1 MIQALL
7 SNPQAVYQGLGAL
20 GAGAAISKLGKLGNF
35 NLGNLGNL
43 NILPSI
49 SQNLE
54 TANRLQAL
62 ATLAQASNR
71 PPDIADIEY
80 QQYAMPEEY
89 QLVGSYTPEE
99 LTDTQ
104 LRQLKASP
112 EFRQAQLDVLQK
124 YKEQGEQ
131 GLTAI
136 DRAALTDI
144 QNELARQERGQ
155 REAILANMAQRGMAG
170 SGQELASSL
179 LAGQESAQRASQE
192 GMRLA
197 AQQQANRQEALA
209 RVAQMSGGLD
219 QTDYERA
226 ADVARAQDV
235 INQFNVANRIQ
246 SGRELQAT
254 KQRLAEQNIAQK
266 NALRQA
272 NVDLLNQQRQQ
283 NIVNKPLAQYGLQ
296 STYTSGVASGLGGMA
311 GSQAQQAMNQYQ
323 TQAQLL
329 GTGIQTGGSLAGM
342 YAMRQPTQT
351 AQPNTL
357 TASQVAQ
364 RQQEIGSQYPYL
376 RVER

>member
-1 MIQALL
+1 MINVIKQFGNRYLIDPITMTAI
-7 SNPQAVYQGLGAL
+7 GLGGGAIL
-20 GAGAAISKLGKLGNF
+20 GQLGGQYLAGKQAQAMAGS
-35 NLGNLGNL
+35 
-43 NILPSI
+43 
-49 SQNLE
+49 
-54 TANRLQAL
+54 NRLQAL
-62 ATLAQASNR
+62 ATLAQALNK
-71 PPDIADIEY
+71 PPEIQDIQY
-80 QQYAMPEEY
+80 QQYEMPEEY
-89 QLVGSYTPEE
+89 QLVGSYTPEA

-136 DRAALTDI
+136 DRAALADI

-209 RVAQMSGGLD
+209 RVAQMSGGLE

-226 ADVARAQDV
+226 ANVAMAQDV

-254 KQRLAEQNIAQK
+254 KQRLAEQNIAQE
-266 NALRQA
+266 NAIRQA
-272 NVDLLNQQRQQ
+272 NIDLINQQRQQ

-296 STYTSGVASGLGGMA
+296 SQYTSGIAGGLGSMA

-329 GTGIQTGGSLAGM
+329 GAGIQTGGTLAGM

-351 AQPNTL
+351 AQ
-357 TASQVAQ
+357 TAQPTKAINLDPISA
-364 RQQEIGSQYPYL
+364 RQQEIRNQYSNIIL
-376 RVER
+376 R

>member
-1 MIQALL
+1 
-7 SNPQAVYQGLGAL
+7 
-20 GAGAAISKLGKLGNF
+20 
-35 NLGNLGNL
+35 
-43 NILPSI
+43 
-49 SQNLE
+49 
-54 TANRLQAL
+54 
-62 ATLAQASNR
+62 
-71 PPDIADIEY
+71 
-80 QQYAMPEEY
+80 MPEEY
-89 QLVGSYTPEE
+89 QLVGSYTPEA

-136 DRAALTDI
+136 DRAALADI

-170 SGQELASSL
+170 SGQELVSSL

-209 RVAQMSGGLD
+209 RVAQMAGGLE
-219 QTDYERA
+219 QTDYGRA
-226 ADVARAQDV
+226 EDVARAQDV

-246 SGRELQAT
+246 SGIELQAT
-254 KQRLAEQNIAQK
+254 KQRLAEQNIAQR

-272 NVDLLNQQRQQ
+272 NIDLINQQRQQ

-296 STYTSGVASGLGGMA
+296 STYTSGVSGGLGGIA

-323 TQAQLL
+323 TQTQLL
-329 GTGIQTGGSLAGM
+329 GTGIQTGGLLGAA
-342 YAMRQPTQT
+342 YAK
-351 AQPNTL
+351 
-357 TASQVAQ
+357 
-364 RQQEIGSQYPYL
+364 G
-376 RVER
+376 

>member
-20 GAGAAISKLGKLGNF
+20 GAGAAISKLGKLGN
-35 NLGNLGNL
+35 LNLGNL

-49 SQNLE
+49 SQNME

-89 QLVGSYTPEE
+89 QLVGSYTPEA

-136 DRAALTDI
+136 DRAALADI

-179 LAGQESAQRASQE
+179 LAEQESAQRASQE

-209 RVAQMSGGLD
+209 RVAQMSGGLE
-219 QTDYERA
+219 QTDYGRA
-226 ADVARAQDV
+226 EDVARAQDV
-235 INQFNVANRIQ
+235 INQFNFANRIQ

-254 KQRLAEQNIAQK
+254 KQRLAEQNIAQR

-272 NVDLLNQQRQQ
+272 NIDLINQQRQQ

-296 STYTSGVASGLGGMA
+296 STYTSGVSGGLGGMA
-311 GSQAQQAMNQYQ
+311 GLQGQQAMNQYQ

-329 GTGIQTGGSLAGM
+329 GTGIQTGGLLGAA
-342 YAMRQPTQT
+342 YAK
-351 AQPNTL
+351 
-357 TASQVAQ
+357 
-364 RQQEIGSQYPYL
+364 G
-376 RVER
+376 

>member
-1 MIQALL
+1 MIQVLKQFGNRYLIDPITMTAI
-7 SNPQAVYQGLGAL
+7 GLGGGAILGQLGGQYLAGKQAQAL
-20 GAGAAISKLGKLGNF
+20 AGS
-35 NLGNLGNL
+35 
-43 NILPSI
+43 
-49 SQNLE
+49 
-54 TANRLQAL
+54 NRLQAL
-62 ATLAQASNR
+62 ATLAQALNK
-71 PPDIADIEY
+71 PPEIQNIEY

-89 QLVGSYTPEE
+89 QLVGSYTPEA

-136 DRAALTDI
+136 DRAALADI

-209 RVAQMSGGLD
+209 RVAQMAGGLE
-219 QTDYERA
+219 QTDFERA
-226 ADVARAQDV
+226 ANVARAQDV

-254 KQRLAEQNIAQK
+254 KQRLAEQNIAQR

-283 NIVNKPLAQYGLQ
+283 NIINKPLAQYGLQ
-296 STYTSGVASGLGGMA
+296 STYTSGVPGGLGGMA
-311 GSQAQQAMNQYQ
+311 QSQAQQAMNQYQ
-323 TQAQLL
+323 TQANL
-329 GTGIQTGGSLAGM
+329 TGSLLQAGG
-342 YAMRQPTQT
+342 T
-351 AQPNTL
+351 
-357 TASQVAQ
+357 
-364 RQQEIGSQYPYL
+364 IGAGL
-376 RVER
+376 IGKLA